1 MYSKVFLTACA
12 FALLSVSCKK
22 DDNNNPTNPTIIS
35 KSSGKYLLETSTKNG
50 DGMSGS
56 SYLQLFNNLSGEI
69 DNSKAEQTE
78 FGSSVQVI
86 GNEVYIFDTMKGV
99 GGVTLWTYNPTN
111 QRLTK
116 GAHLDTPAG
125 SMIGHLEKVSDTKA
139 YLPLYTQGVVWIIN
153 PKTMQRTGEIALNS
167 YAHGDTSPEP
177 AMGLIR
183 DGKYYLCL
191 NQIDP
196 AKSWQPYADYQQCDV
211 AIIDIQ
217 TDKVEKI
224 ASEKVTGLT
233 FPTRP
238 MSQCSGMI
246 FTNEVGD
253 LYMATAGYFGYN
265 LNNTKCGFIALN
277 KGSNEFDTAKSW
289 DISTT
294 TIEGTSY
301 KPAAVYNC
309 QYIGNGKVA
318 AYVGITELN
327 GDNAY
332 TAKNSMTVLIE
343 LNAKNIKK
351 IDGIPLT
358 DGHSIY
364 IGKYKDLV
372 VFAAFGTDKIGLFS
386 YNPTTNA
393 TEKLLSTIGNA
404 SFFHAF

>member
-1 MYSKVFLTACA
+1 
-12 FALLSVSCKK
+12 
-22 DDNNNPTNPTIIS
+22 
-35 KSSGKYLLETSTKNG
+35 
-50 DGMSGS
+50 
-56 SYLQLFNNLSGEI
+56 
-69 DNSKAEQTE
+69 
-78 FGSSVQVI
+78 
-86 GNEVYIFDTMKGV
+86 
-99 GGVTLWTYNPTN
+99 
-111 QRLTK
+111 
-116 GAHLDTPAG
+116 
-125 SMIGHLEKVSDTKA
+125 
-139 YLPLYTQGVVWIIN
+139 
-153 PKTMQRTGEIALNS
+153 
-167 YAHGDTSPEP
+167 
-177 AMGLIR
+177 
-183 DGKYYLCL
+183 
-191 NQIDP
+191 
-196 AKSWQPYADYQQCDV
+196 
-211 AIIDIQ
+211 
-217 TDKVEKI
+217 
-224 ASEKVTGLT
+224 
-233 FPTRP
+233 
-238 MSQCSGMI
+238 
-246 FTNEVGD
+246 
-253 LYMATAGYFGYN
+253 MATAGYFGYN

-332 TAKNSMTVLIE
+332 TAKNSMAVLID
-343 LNAKNIKK
+343 LNAKTIKK